1 MKFEEQESIEESSK
15 EVIVESEEQ
24 ESIEESSSEV
34 TVENNVNESTSDD
47 ETQPMLDYDNI
58 KSSQDIDVPP
68 LLIDQVIGHEESIE
82 TIKKAAKQ
90 RRNVLLIGDPGVGK
104 SMLAK
109 GMAQILPHETLQ
121 DILVYPNMEDN
132 NHPLIR
138 TVPAGEGKKIVKATK
153 GSVKGHEERKTIIT
167 MFAIGGVLVIGFM
180 YGRLLESIIAA
191 ALILLISIQIKPKSN
206 NMSPKLLVNN
216 EESRFAPFMDATGS
230 HAGALLG
237 DVRHDPYQSG
247 GLGTPAH
254 ERVEAG
260 MIHKANR
267 GVLYIDEIGT
277 MSMKTQQELLSAM
290 QEKQYSITGQSEN
303 SSGAMVRSQAVP
315 CDFVLVASGNLQVLE
330 GMHIAMRS
338 RIRGYGYEVF
348 MKDYMEDT
356 TENREKLVQF
366 VAQEVKNDG
375 RIPHFA
381 PDALDEIIME
391 AKRRSG
397 KQNSLTLRLRDL
409 GGLVRSAG
417 DVAIEKGANL
427 VTAEHVFEAK
437 RFARTLEQQIA
448 DRSIIQRKDYSMV
461 SAEGG
466 RVGLVN
472 GLAVIGDR
480 SGIVSPIA
488 AEAAPTQSKNGGQII
503 ATGKLGE
510 IAQESVQNVSALIKK
525 YTNKDISDYDIH
537 VQFIQTYDGVEGDSA
552 SVSIATAVISAVEEI
567 PIDQTVAL
575 TGSLNVRGDVM
586 PIGGATA
593 KIEAAAEAGMK
604 KVLIPKSNMKDVMIE
619 KKYEDMIEIIP
630 TETLSDVLENILI
643 SGSKKDSLIEKMKNI
658 GSKVTEKVP
667 QTSVNNPTIN

>member
-1 MKFEEQESIEESSK
+1 MKFEEQEPTDESSN
-15 EVIVESEEQ
+15 EVVLEP
-24 ESIEESSSEV
+24 EV
-34 TVENNVNESTSDD
+34 TQDVVEE
-47 ETQPMLDYDNI
+47 ETKPMLDYDNI
-58 KSSQDIDVPP
+58 KSSKDIEVPP
-68 LLIDQVIGHEESIE
+68 LLINQVIGHEESIE

-121 DILVYPNMEDN
+121 DVLIYPNVEDN
-132 NHPLIR
+132 NHPIIR
-138 TVPAGEGKKIVKATK
+138 TVPAGEGKKIVRATK
-153 GSVKGHEERKTIIT
+153 GSARGQEERKTLLT
-167 MFAIGGVLVIGFM
+167 TLAIGGILVIGFF
-180 YGRLLESIIAA
+180 YGRILESIIAA
-191 ALILLISIQIKPKSN
+191 ALILLISIQIKPKN
-206 NMSPKLLVNN
+206 NTMAPKLLVNN
-216 EESRFAPFMDATGS
+216 EENRFAPFMDATGA

-290 QEKQYSITGQSEN
+290 QEKQYAITGQSEN

-315 CDFVLVASGNLQVLE
+315 CDFVLVASGNIQVLE

-348 MKDYMEDT
+348 MKDYMDDT

-397 KQNSLTLRLRDL
+397 KQNALTLRLREL
-409 GGLVRSAG
+409 GGLVRSSG
-417 DVAIEKGANL
+417 DVAIEKGEEL
-427 VTAEHVFEAK
+427 VKAEHVLEAK
-437 RFARTLEQQIA
+437 KFSRTLEQQIA
-448 DRSIIQRKDYSMV
+448 DRSITQRKEYSMV
-461 SAEGG
+461 NAEGG

-488 AEAAPTQSKNGGQII
+488 AEAAPAQSKNGGQII

-510 IAQESVQNVSALIKK
+510 IASESVQNVSALIKK
-525 YTNKDISDYDIH
+525 YTNKNLSDYDIH

-552 SVSIATAVISAVEEI
+552 SVSIATAVISAVEDI

-604 KVLIPKSNMKDVMIE
+604 KVLIPKSNLKDVMIE
-619 KKYEDMIEIIP
+619 KKYEEMVEIIP

-643 SGSKKDSLIEKMKNI
+643 SGSKKDQLIEKMKSI
-658 GSKVTEKVP
+658 GSKVADKVP
-667 QTSVNNPTIN
+667 QSPLNNPTTH

>member
-1 MKFEEQESIEESSK
+1 MKLDEVELTEDSPQEEVSQPKEE
-15 EVIVESEEQ
+15 EE
-24 ESIEESSSEV
+24 
-34 TVENNVNESTSDD
+34 NKNE

-58 KSSQDIDVPP
+58 KSSQDIEVPP

-109 GMAQILPHETLQ
+109 GMAQILPHETLK
-121 DILVYPNMEDN
+121 DVLVYPNMEDN

-153 GSVKGHEERKTIIT
+153 GSAKGHEEKKTIIT

-191 ALILLISIQIKPKSN
+191 ALILLISIQIKPKN
-206 NMSPKLLVNN
+206 ANMSPKLLVNN
-216 EESRFAPFMDATGS
+216 EDSRFAPFMDATGA

-303 SSGAMVRSQAVP
+303 SSGAMVRSQSVP

-375 RIPHFA
+375 RIPHFGT
-381 PDALDEIIME
+381 DALDEIIME

-397 KQNSLTLRLRDL
+397 KQNALTLKLREL

-417 DVAIEKGANL
+417 DVAIENGADL
-427 VTAEHVFEAK
+427 VTAEHVLEAK
-437 RFARTLEQQIA
+437 RYARTLEQQIA
-448 DRSIIQRKDYSMV
+448 DRSIMQRKDYSMV

-466 RVGLVN
+466 RVGLIN

-488 AEAAPTQSKNGGQII
+488 AEAAPTQSKTGGQII

-510 IAQESVQNVSALIKK
+510 IASESVHNVSALIKK
-525 YTNKDISDYDIH
+525 YSNKDISNYDIH

-552 SVSIATAVISAVEEI
+552 SVTIATAVISAIEEI

-604 KVLIPKSNMKDVMIE
+604 KVLIPKSNLKDVMIE

-630 TETLSDVLENILI
+630 TETLSDVLENILVDC
-643 SGSKKDSLIEKMKNI
+643 SDKDNLLAKMKDST
-658 GSKVTEKVP
+658 SKITDKIPKPVIT
-667 QTSVNNPTIN
+667 NPTAN

>member
-1 MKFEEQESIEESSK
+1 MKFEEQEPTDESSNEVVLEPEVTQDVIEE
-15 EVIVESEEQ
+15 
-24 ESIEESSSEV
+24 
-34 TVENNVNESTSDD
+34 
-47 ETQPMLDYDNI
+47 ETKPMLDYDNI
-58 KSSQDIDVPP
+58 KSSKDIEVPP

-109 GMAQILPHETLQ
+109 GMAQILPHESLQ
-121 DILVYPNMEDN
+121 DVLIYPNVEDS
-132 NHPLIR
+132 NHPIIR

-153 GSVKGHEERKTIIT
+153 GSARGHEERKTLIT
-167 MFAIGGVLVIGFM
+167 TIAIGGIVLIGFF
-180 YGRLLESIIAA
+180 YGRILESIIAA
-191 ALILLISIQIKPKSN
+191 ALILLISIQIKPKN
-206 NMSPKLLVNN
+206 NTMSPKLLVNN
-216 EESRFAPFMDATGS
+216 EENRFAPFMDATGA

-290 QEKQYSITGQSEN
+290 QEKQYAITGQSEN

-315 CDFVLVASGNLQVLE
+315 CDFVLVASGNIQVLE

-348 MKDYMEDT
+348 MKDYMDDT

-397 KQNSLTLRLRDL
+397 KQNALTLRLRDL

-417 DVAIEKGANL
+417 DVAIENSSDL
-427 VTAEHVFEAK
+427 VTAEHVLEAK
-437 RFARTLEQQIA
+437 KFARTLEQQMA
-448 DRSIIQRKDYSMV
+448 DRSIIQRKEYSMV
-461 SAEGG
+461 NPEGG

-488 AEAAPTQSKNGGQII
+488 AEAAPSQSKNGGQII

-510 IAQESVQNVSALIKK
+510 IASESVQNVSALIKK
-525 YTNKDISDYDIH
+525 YTNKNLADYDIH

-552 SVSIATAVISAVEEI
+552 SVSIATAVISAVEDI

-593 KIEAAAEAGMK
+593 KIEAAAESGMK
-604 KVLIPKSNMKDVMIE
+604 KVIIPKSNLKDVMIE

-643 SGSKKDSLIEKMKNI
+643 SGSKKDQLIEKMKTI
-658 GSKVTEKVP
+658 GSKVADKVP
-667 QTSVNNPTIN
+667 QSTINNPATH

>member
-1 MKFEEQESIEESSK
+1 
-15 EVIVESEEQ
+15 
-24 ESIEESSSEV
+24 
-34 TVENNVNESTSDD
+34 
-47 ETQPMLDYDNI
+47 MLDYDNI
-58 KSSQDIDVPP
+58 KSSEDIDVPP

-90 RRNVLLIGDPGVGK
+90 RRNILLIGDPGVGK

-121 DILVYPNMEDN
+121 DVLIYPNVEDN
-132 NHPLIR
+132 NHPLVR
-138 TVPAGEGKKIVKATK
+138 TVPAGEGKKIVKATRGSAK
-153 GSVKGHEERKTIIT
+153 GSEERKTLIT
-167 MFAIGGVLVIGFM
+167 TLAIGGILIIGFF
-180 YGRLLESIIAA
+180 YGRILESIIAA
-191 ALILLISIQIKPKSN
+191 ALILLISIQIKPKN
-206 NMSPKLLVNN
+206 NTMSPKLLVNN
-216 EESRFAPFMDATGS
+216 EEKRFAPFMDATGA

-260 MIHKANR
+260 MIHKAHR

-315 CDFVLVASGNLQVLE
+315 CDFVLVASGNIQVLE

-397 KQNSLTLRLRDL
+397 KQNALTLRLREL
-409 GGLVRSAG
+409 GGLVRSSG
-417 DVAIEKGANL
+417 DVAIEKGEDL
-427 VTAEHVFEAK
+427 VRAEHVLEAK
-437 RFARTLEQQIA
+437 KFARTLEQQIA
-448 DRSIIQRKDYSMV
+448 DRSIIQRKEYSMV
-461 SAEGG
+461 NAEGG

-488 AEAAPTQSKNGGQII
+488 AEAAPAQSKNGGQII

-510 IAQESVQNVSALIKK
+510 IASESVQNVSALIKK
-525 YTNKDISDYDIH
+525 YTNKNLSDYDIH

-604 KVLIPKSNMKDVMIE
+604 KVLIPKSNLKDVMIE
-619 KKYEDMIEIIP
+619 KKYEEMIEIIP

-643 SGSKKDSLIEKMKNI
+643 SGSKKDQLIEKMKEI
-658 GSKVTEKVP
+658 GSKVADKVP
-667 QTSVNNPTIN
+667 QSSVNNPTTH

>member
-1 MKFEEQESIEESSK
+1 
-15 EVIVESEEQ
+15 
-24 ESIEESSSEV
+24 
-34 TVENNVNESTSDD
+34 
-47 ETQPMLDYDNI
+47 MLDYDNI
-58 KSSQDIDVPP
+58 KSSKDIEVPP

-121 DILVYPNMEDN
+121 DVLIYPNVEDN
-132 NHPLIR
+132 NHPIIR
-138 TVPAGEGKKIVKATK
+138 TVPAGEGKKIVRATK
-153 GSVKGHEERKTIIT
+153 GSARGQEERKTLLT
-167 MFAIGGVLVIGFM
+167 TLAIGGILVIGFF
-180 YGRLLESIIAA
+180 YGRILESIIAA
-191 ALILLISIQIKPKSN
+191 ALILLISIQIKPKN
-206 NMSPKLLVNN
+206 NTMAPKLLVNN
-216 EESRFAPFMDATGS
+216 EENRFAPFMDATGA

-290 QEKQYSITGQSEN
+290 QEKQYAITGQSEN

-315 CDFVLVASGNLQVLE
+315 CDFVLVASGNIQVLE

-348 MKDYMEDT
+348 MKDYMDDT

-397 KQNSLTLRLRDL
+397 KQNALTLRLREL
-409 GGLVRSAG
+409 GGLVRSSG
-417 DVAIEKGANL
+417 DVAIEKGEEL
-427 VTAEHVFEAK
+427 VKAEHVLEAK
-437 RFARTLEQQIA
+437 KFSRTLEQQIA
-448 DRSIIQRKDYSMV
+448 DRSITQRKEYSMV
-461 SAEGG
+461 NAEGG

-488 AEAAPTQSKNGGQII
+488 AEAAPAQSKNGGQII

-510 IAQESVQNVSALIKK
+510 IASESVQNVSALIKK
-525 YTNKDISDYDIH
+525 YTNKNLSDYDIH

-552 SVSIATAVISAVEEI
+552 SVSIATAVISAVEDI

-604 KVLIPKSNMKDVMIE
+604 KVLIPKSNLKDVMIE
-619 KKYEDMIEIIP
+619 KKYEEMVEIIP

-643 SGSKKDSLIEKMKNI
+643 SGSKKDQLIEKMKSI
-658 GSKVTEKVP
+658 GSKVADKVP
-667 QTSVNNPTIN
+667 QSPLNNPTTH

>member
-1 MKFEEQESIEESSK
+1 MKFEEQEPIDESSDSVVL
-15 EVIVESEEQ
+15 EPEIAQ
-24 ESIEESSSEV
+24 DG
-34 TVENNVNESTSDD
+34 DD
-47 ETQPMLDYDNI
+47 EETKPMLDYDNI
-58 KSSQDIDVPP
+58 KSSKDIEVPP

-109 GMAQILPHETLQ
+109 GMAQILPHESLQ
-121 DILVYPNMEDN
+121 DVLIYPNVEDS
-132 NHPLIR
+132 NHPIIR

-153 GSVKGHEERKTIIT
+153 GSARGHEERKTLIT
-167 MFAIGGVLVIGFM
+167 TIAIGGIVLIGFF
-180 YGRLLESIIAA
+180 YGRILESIIAA
-191 ALILLISIQIKPKSN
+191 ALILLISIQIKPKN
-206 NMSPKLLVNN
+206 NTMSPKLLVNN
-216 EESRFAPFMDATGS
+216 EENRFAPFMDATGA

-290 QEKQYSITGQSEN
+290 QEKQYAITGQSEN

-315 CDFVLVASGNLQVLE
+315 CDFVLVASGNIQVLE

-348 MKDYMEDT
+348 MKDYMDDT

-397 KQNSLTLRLRDL
+397 KQNALTLRLRDL

-417 DVAIEKGANL
+417 DVAIENDSDL
-427 VTAEHVFEAK
+427 VTAEHVLEAK
-437 RFARTLEQQIA
+437 KFARTLEQQMA
-448 DRSIIQRKDYSMV
+448 DRSIIQRKEYSMV
-461 SAEGG
+461 NPEGG

-488 AEAAPTQSKNGGQII
+488 AEAAPSQSKNGGQII

-510 IAQESVQNVSALIKK
+510 IASESVQNVSALIKK
-525 YTNKDISDYDIH
+525 YTNKNLADYDIH

-552 SVSIATAVISAVEEI
+552 SVSIATAVISAVEDI

-593 KIEAAAEAGMK
+593 KIEAAAESGMK
-604 KVLIPKSNMKDVMIE
+604 KVIIPKSNLKDVMIE

-643 SGSKKDSLIEKMKNI
+643 SGSKKDQLIEKMKTI
-658 GSKVTEKVP
+658 GSKVADKVP
-667 QTSVNNPTIN
+667 QSTINNPATH

>member
-1 MKFEEQESIEESSK
+1 MKLDEVELTEDSPQEEVSQPKEE
-15 EVIVESEEQ
+15 
-24 ESIEESSSEV
+24 
-34 TVENNVNESTSDD
+34 ENKNE

-58 KSSQDIDVPP
+58 KSSQDIEVPP

-109 GMAQILPHETLQ
+109 GMAQILPHETLK
-121 DILVYPNMEDN
+121 DVLVYPNMEDN

-153 GSVKGHEERKTIIT
+153 GSAKGHEEKKTIIT

-191 ALILLISIQIKPKSN
+191 ALILLISIQIKPKN
-206 NMSPKLLVNN
+206 ANMSPKLLVNN
-216 EESRFAPFMDATGS
+216 EDSRFAPFMDATGA

-303 SSGAMVRSQAVP
+303 SSGAMVRSQSVP

-375 RIPHFA
+375 RIPHFGT
-381 PDALDEIIME
+381 DALDEIIME

-397 KQNSLTLRLRDL
+397 KQNALTLKLREL

-417 DVAIEKGANL
+417 DVAIENGADL
-427 VTAEHVFEAK
+427 VTAEHVLEAK
-437 RFARTLEQQIA
+437 RYARTLEQQIA
-448 DRSIIQRKDYSMV
+448 DKSIMQRKDYSMV

-466 RVGLVN
+466 RVGLIN

-488 AEAAPTQSKNGGQII
+488 AEAAPTQSKTGGQII

-510 IAQESVQNVSALIKK
+510 IASESVHNVSALIKK
-525 YTNKDISDYDIH
+525 YSNKDISNYDIH

-552 SVSIATAVISAVEEI
+552 SVTIATAVISAIEEI

-604 KVLIPKSNMKDVMIE
+604 KVLIPKSNLKDVMIE

-630 TETLSDVLENILI
+630 TETLSDVLENILVDC
-643 SGSKKDSLIEKMKNI
+643 SDKDNLLAKMKDST
-658 GSKVTEKVP
+658 SKITDKIPKPVIT
-667 QTSVNNPTIN
+667 NPTAN

>member
-1 MKFEEQESIEESSK
+1 MKLDEVELTEDSPQEEVSQPKEE
-15 EVIVESEEQ
+15 
-24 ESIEESSSEV
+24 
-34 TVENNVNESTSDD
+34 ENKNE

-58 KSSQDIDVPP
+58 KSSQDIEVPP

-109 GMAQILPHETLQ
+109 GMAQILPHETLK
-121 DILVYPNMEDN
+121 DVLVYPNMEDN

-153 GSVKGHEERKTIIT
+153 GSAKGHEEKKTIIT

-191 ALILLISIQIKPKSN
+191 ALILLISIQIKPKN
-206 NMSPKLLVNN
+206 ANMSPKLLVNN
-216 EESRFAPFMDATGS
+216 EDSKFAPFMDATGA

-303 SSGAMVRSQAVP
+303 SSGAMVRSQSVP

-375 RIPHFA
+375 RIPHFGT
-381 PDALDEIIME
+381 DALDEIIME

-397 KQNSLTLRLRDL
+397 KQNALTLKLREL

-417 DVAIEKGANL
+417 DVAIENGADL
-427 VTAEHVFEAK
+427 VTAEHVLEAK
-437 RFARTLEQQIA
+437 RYARTLEQQIA
-448 DRSIIQRKDYSMV
+448 DRSIMQRKDYSMV

-466 RVGLVN
+466 RVGLIN

-488 AEAAPTQSKNGGQII
+488 AEAAPTQSKTGGQII

-510 IAQESVQNVSALIKK
+510 IASESVHNVSALIKK
-525 YTNKDISDYDIH
+525 YSNKDISNYDIH

-552 SVSIATAVISAVEEI
+552 SVTIATAVISAIEEI

-604 KVLIPKSNMKDVMIE
+604 KVLIPKSNLKDVMIE

-630 TETLSDVLENILI
+630 TETLSDVLENILVDC
-643 SGSKKDSLIEKMKNI
+643 SDKDNLLAKMKDST
-658 GSKVTEKVP
+658 SKITDKIPKPVIT
-667 QTSVNNPTIN
+667 NPTAN

>member
-1 MKFEEQESIEESSK
+1 MKFNEQESIDDSSK
-15 EVIVESEEQ
+15 DVVLEPEITQSEKG
-24 ESIEESSSEV
+24 EE
-34 TVENNVNESTSDD
+34 TK
-47 ETQPMLDYDNI
+47 PMLDYNNI
-58 KSSQDIDVPP
+58 KSSKDIDVPP

-90 RRNVLLIGDPGVGK
+90 RRNILLIGDPGVGK

-121 DILVYPNMEDN
+121 DVLIYPNAEDN
-132 NHPLIR
+132 NHPIVR

-153 GSVKGHEERKTIIT
+153 GSVRGHEERKTIIT
-167 MFAIGGVLVIGFM
+167 TLAIGGILLVGFF
-180 YGRLLESIIAA
+180 YGRILESIIAA
-191 ALILLISIQIKPKSN
+191 ALILLISIQIKPKN
-206 NMSPKLLVNN
+206 NTLSPKLLVNN
-216 EESRFAPFMDATGS
+216 EERRFAPFMDATGA

-267 GVLYIDEIGT
+267 GVLYIDEIGA

-290 QEKQYSITGQSEN
+290 QEKQYAITGQSEN

-315 CDFVLVASGNLQVLE
+315 CDFVLVASGNIQVLE

-397 KQNSLTLRLRDL
+397 KQNALTLRLREL
-409 GGLVRSAG
+409 GGLVRSSG
-417 DVAIEKGANL
+417 DVAIEQGEDL
-427 VTAEHVFEAK
+427 VTAEHVIEAK
-437 RFARTLEQQIA
+437 KFARTLEQQIA
-448 DRSIIQRKDYSMV
+448 DRSIIQRKEYSMV
-461 SAEGG
+461 NAKGG
-466 RVGLVN
+466 RVGIVN

-488 AEAAPTQSKNGGQII
+488 AEAAPAQSKNGGQII

-510 IAQESVQNVSALIKK
+510 IASESVQNVSALIKK
-525 YTNKDISDYDIH
+525 YTNKNLSDYDIH

-552 SVSIATAVISAVEEI
+552 SVSIATAVISAVEDI

-604 KVLIPKSNMKDVMIE
+604 KVLIPKSNLKDVMIE
-619 KKYEDMIEIIP
+619 KRYEEMIEIIP

-643 SGSKKDSLIEKMKNI
+643 SGSKKDQLIEKMKSI
-658 GSKVTEKVP
+658 GSKVVDKVP
-667 QTSVNNPTIN
+667 QSPINKPTTN

>member
-1 MKFEEQESIEESSK
+1 MKLDEVELTEDSPQGEVSQPKEE
-15 EVIVESEEQ
+15 
-24 ESIEESSSEV
+24 
-34 TVENNVNESTSDD
+34 ENKNE

-58 KSSQDIDVPP
+58 KSSQDIEVPP

-109 GMAQILPHETLQ
+109 GMAQILPHETLK
-121 DILVYPNMEDN
+121 DVLVYPNMEDN

-153 GSVKGHEERKTIIT
+153 GSAKGHEEKKTIIT

-191 ALILLISIQIKPKSN
+191 ALILLISIQIKPKN
-206 NMSPKLLVNN
+206 ANMSPKLLVNN
-216 EESRFAPFMDATGS
+216 EDSRFAPFMDATGA

-303 SSGAMVRSQAVP
+303 SSGAMVRSQSVP

-375 RIPHFA
+375 RIPHFGT
-381 PDALDEIIME
+381 DALDEIIME

-397 KQNSLTLRLRDL
+397 KQNALTLKLREL

-417 DVAIEKGANL
+417 DVAIENGADL
-427 VTAEHVFEAK
+427 VTAEHVLEAK
-437 RFARTLEQQIA
+437 RYARTLEQQIA
-448 DRSIIQRKDYSMV
+448 DRSIMQRKDYSMV

-466 RVGLVN
+466 RVGLIN

-488 AEAAPTQSKNGGQII
+488 AEAAPTQSKTGGQII

-510 IAQESVQNVSALIKK
+510 IASESVHNVSALIKK
-525 YTNKDISDYDIH
+525 YSNKDISNYDIH

-552 SVSIATAVISAVEEI
+552 SVTIATAVISAIEEI

-604 KVLIPKSNMKDVMIE
+604 KVLIPKSNLKDVMIE

-630 TETLSDVLENILI
+630 TETLSDVLENILVDC
-643 SGSKKDSLIEKMKNI
+643 SDKDNLLAKMKDST
-658 GSKVTEKVP
+658 SKITDKIPKPVIT
-667 QTSVNNPTIN
+667 NPTAN